1 MTSNGFIHD
10 RRTAT
15 TTDEWFTPPAVFEA
29 LGLAFDLDPAAP
41 RGGVPWIPA
50 RRHFTKED
58 DGLAQPWQG
67 RVWLNPPY
75 GRATAHWLT
84 KLADHGDGLA
94 LVFARTDTAWFQRI
108 ASRATALCFVDGR
121 IRFHRP
127 NRSQGDAAPSP
138 SLLIAFGLPCAL
150 GLVEAGLG
158 QAFMPP
164 VRSPGHA

>member
-1 MTSNGFIHD
+1 MASNGFTHD

-67 RVWLNPPY
+67 RVLLNPPD

-84 KLADHGDGLA
+84 KLADQGNGLA

-108 ASRATALCFVDGR
+108 ASRVTALCFVDGR

-150 GLVEAGLG
+150 GLGRGEVGPNL
-158 QAFMPP
+158 
-164 VRSPGHA
+164 HASGEEYR